1 VRDVA
6 AQADAPRIETR
17 FGEIVE
23 EHRHRIYRLCSCYIF
38 DPHDRQDVC
47 QEVLIRIWQNLP
59 SFRGES
65 SLGTWIFRI
74 AVNTSLQHLRSERR
88 RRSAVDESV
97 APEDLPV
104 EGSNTSPGEKE
115 EDLRRLHTCISRLPL
130 LERTL
135 VSLSLEEVPSRE
147 IAEILGLTEV
157 NVRVRLHRARKRLQ
171 ELWGED

>member
-1 VRDVA
+1 MRNVA
-6 AQADAPRIETR
+6 EQANRPGVETH
-17 FGEIVE
+17 FTEIVAK
-23 EHRHRIYRLCSCYIF
+23 HRHRIYRLCSCYII
-38 DPHDRQDVC
+38 DPHDRQDVYH
-47 QEVLIRIWQNLP
+47 EILIRLWRSLP
-59 SFRGES
+59 SFRGDS
-65 SLGTWIFRI
+65 SPSTWICRI

-97 APEDLPV
+97 APDDLPA
-104 EGSNTSPGEKE
+104 ESATATPGE
-115 EDLRRLHTCISRLPL
+115 EDLRRLHACINRLPL

-147 IAEILGLTEV
+147 IGEILGLTEV